1 MDVFLQK
8 RPSLFKLTN
17 DHTSTWLDDHN
28 SDLGSATADGGGDS
42 ADDGGVFDDDA
53 SSVDSVE
60 ATTPGPGDFYEQ
72 LPDHHGACLRLNGLV
87 E

>member
-53 SSVDSVE
+53 SSVYSVE
-60 ATTPGPGDFYEQ
+60 ATRRPYNRARKF
-72 LPDHHGACLRLNGLV
+72 LRAIAGQPWCGVQSTN
-87 E
+87 